1 MPREVSNALSL
12 LLNAARIDP
21 VLMDAARKVDRYIH
35 DVQLAAIFSA
45 AGVEGPGVVALVRG
59 DDAGVTIKRVEVAG
73 QGWCPVHGDGSCP
86 EDYMLM
92 RDGRVAAGYRD
103 HWDDSMRCGKRVP
116 LYRLVDG
123 EDS

>member
-1 MPREVSNALSL
+1 VTPEGRDAREVPGEMPREVSNALSL

-59 DDAGVTIKRVEVAG
+59 DDGTVTIAGMERRDWWWEDNMPVLSAFAPTVA
-73 QGWCPVHGDGSCP
+73 P
-86 EDYMLM
+86 
-92 RDGRVAAGYRD
+92 
-103 HWDDSMRCGKRVP
+103 DDPSEMP

-123 EDS
+123 TDS